1 MDDPGVAAA
10 RLALAHLNQGTLTEA
25 IMVLPQDIKQY
36 IEANLT
42 CERVEVSGDGHH
54 FEALVVSP
62 LFSGKSRVAQHQLV
76 YQALG
81 DRMREE
87 IHALSM
93 RTLTP
98 DQWAALGDH

>member
-1 MDDPGVAAA
+1 
-10 RLALAHLNQGTLTEA
+10 
-25 IMVLPQDIKQY
+25 MVQPQDIKTY
-36 IEANLT
+36 IETNLP

-54 FEALVVSP
+54 FEAIIVSHQ
-62 LFSGKSRVAQHQLV
+62 FSGKSRVAQHQLV

-81 DRMREE
+81 DRMRAE

-98 DQWAALGDH
+98 EQWAALGH

>member
-1 MDDPGVAAA
+1 MI
-10 RLALAHLNQGTLTEA
+10 Q
-25 IMVLPQDIKQY
+25 PQDIKKY
-36 IEANLT
+36 IETNLP

-54 FEALVVSP
+54 FEAVIVSSQ
-62 LFSGKSRVAQHQLV
+62 FAGKSRVAQHQLV

-81 DRMREE
+81 DRMRVE

-98 DQWAALGDH
+98 EQWAAQASH